1 MCLGGGDAWSKDH
14 EKILAHARGLHYDHV
29 PGVTLPSAD
38 APKQKWISAM
48 DAFNAW
54 KARERAKEAS
64 GQAWWQTYRGD
75 SGGDRNPPGGGTKP
89 PGGGTKPPGGGSG
102 PPDWNNPDPPSGTGP
117 YPDDNIYFPMLV
129 PDYEAPKAQNWA
141 RYMPR
146 GQQGANVRPG
156 DIWSGAPDLSGGP
169 VHGGLLY
176 QPWTSNYQHH
186 FVPDNLWDYRP
197 PELKVGRPKFYQN
210 PLGILDVVHP
220 EPEPETPPTNPN
232 GDPTPGGPD
241 RPGADSDTGYQGGY
255 DSLADAVA
263 DLFGLQDFNNW
274 GDPVFGDDSDFGDAT
289 DYGDPGWGGE
299 API

>member
-1 MCLGGGDAWSKDH
+1 
-14 EKILAHARGLHYDHV
+14 
-29 PGVTLPSAD
+29 
-38 APKQKWISAM
+38 
-48 DAFNAW
+48 
-54 KARERAKEAS
+54 
-64 GQAWWQTYRGD
+64 
-75 SGGDRNPPGGGTKP
+75 
-89 PGGGTKPPGGGSG
+89 
-102 PPDWNNPDPPSGTGP
+102 
-117 YPDDNIYFPMLV
+117 
-129 PDYEAPKAQNWA
+129 
-141 RYMPR
+141 
-146 GQQGANVRPG
+146 
-156 DIWSGAPDLSGGP
+156 LSGGP